1 MRTNEEMSSAI
12 EKYGDL
18 LYRTCLLMLKN
29 TTDADDVVED
39 TYITYMQKSPEFS
52 DSEHEKAWLITVASN
67 KCRNMLRYKKRHHTE
82 PESALDT
89 LVQDDEKY
97 YILECLMSLPDKFR
111 IVLAL
116 HYVDGYK
123 VDEISKIIVK
133 SVSAVK
139 MRLQKGRELLKEKYR
154 KEYLQ

>member
-1 MRTNEEMSSAI
+1 MSSAI

-89 LVQDDEKY
+89 LVQDDEK
-97 YILECLMSLPDKFR
+97 
-111 IVLAL
+111 
-116 HYVDGYK
+116 
-123 VDEISKIIVK
+123 
-133 SVSAVK
+133 
-139 MRLQKGRELLKEKYR
+139 
-154 KEYLQ
+154 

>member
-1 MRTNEEMSSAI
+1 
-12 EKYGDL
+12 
-18 LYRTCLLMLKN
+18 
-29 TTDADDVVED
+29 
-39 TYITYMQKSPEFS
+39 
-52 DSEHEKAWLITVASN
+52 
-67 KCRNMLRYKKRHHTE
+67 
-82 PESALDT
+82 
-89 LVQDDEKY
+89 
-97 YILECLMSLPDKFR
+97 MSLPDKFR